1 MSDRR
6 RFEGKVALLTGSAS
20 SLREARMGFGG
31 CTAWRMLKEGAR
43 VVITDIQ
50 DDKGNASVEQMRLE
64 GYDAIYAHLDVI
76 GEANWTDV
84 VDRTMTAY
92 GRLDILVN
100 LAGMQDRGTLYEVD
114 VKLWQRVM
122 DISTTGILL
131 GTRAVIPVMRESGGG
146 AIVNLSS
153 MAGKFAGEYGSAYAM
168 SRAGMLHFTRA
179 SAIQLAKFGI
189 RCNSVLPGWVHTP
202 FTEHIY
208 DVVSEREWRSE
219 RVPLGRWGE
228 PEEVANG
235 ICFLAS
241 DEASYITGAEL
252 LIDGGVTAGFKGNTI
267 PAGD

>member
-1 MSDRR
+1 MSNRN

-20 SLREARMGFGG
+20 SLKGQRMGFGG
-31 CTAWRMLKEGAR
+31 CTAWKMLEEGAK

-50 DDKGNASVEQMRLE
+50 DDKGSAAAEQMRAN
-64 GYDAIYAHLDVI
+64 GFDVLYLHH
-76 GEANWTDV
+76 DV
-84 VDRTMTAY
+84 VDESNWARVIAQTLDAF

-114 VKLWQRVM
+114 VDEWKRVM

-131 GTRAVIPVMRESGGG
+131 GTRAVIPAMQDAGGG

-189 RCNSVLPGWVHTP
+189 RANVVLPGWVHTP

-208 DVVSEREWRSE
+208 TVDSERDWRSD

-228 PEEVANG
+228 PEEVANAV
-235 ICFLAS
+235 CFLAS
-241 DEASYITGAEL
+241 DEASYITGSEL
-252 LIDGGVTAGFKGNTI
+252 LVDGGVTAGFKGNTM
-267 PAGD
+267 PDGD

>member
-1 MSDRR
+1 MNTRN

-20 SLREARMGFGG
+20 SLRGQRMGFGG
-31 CTAWRMLKEGAR
+31 CTAWKMLEEGAK

-50 DDKGNASVEQMRLE
+50 DDKGGAAAEQMRAD
-64 GYDAIYAHLDVI
+64 GFDALYLHH
-76 GEANWTDV
+76 DV
-84 VDRTMTAY
+84 VDESNWSRVVAQTLDAF

-114 VKLWQRVM
+114 VDEWKRVM

-131 GTRAVIPVMRESGGG
+131 GTRAVIPAMQDAGGG

-189 RCNSVLPGWVHTP
+189 RANVVLPGWVHTP

-208 DVVSEREWRSE
+208 EVDSERDWRSE

-228 PEEVANG
+228 PEEVANAV
-235 ICFLAS
+235 CFLAS
-241 DEASYITGAEL
+241 DEASYITGSEL
-252 LIDGGVTAGFKGNTI
+252 LVDGGVTAGFKGNTM
-267 PAGD
+267 PNPE